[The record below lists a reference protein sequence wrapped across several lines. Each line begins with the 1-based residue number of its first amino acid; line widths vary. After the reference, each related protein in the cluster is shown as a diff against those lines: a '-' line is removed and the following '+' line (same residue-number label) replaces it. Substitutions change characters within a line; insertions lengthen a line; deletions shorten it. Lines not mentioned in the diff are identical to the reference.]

1 MSSIASILV
10 LSLEKK
16 HPPDEVRLVEPCLT
30 INKPSVRPFSQAA
43 DVHCRAGERPC
54 RRLSH
59 QKLSWAA
66 ADECGGLSRK
76 HWPEKQQGR
85 IKRGDL
91 ERLRLIWSHSETK
104 RKTTVLMPRKSA
116 IAIGAIAPASSTTAQ
131 QELQTCL
138 KAQVQSK
145 VQTDLLF
152 RIG

>member
-1 MSSIASILV
+1 MTSYG
-10 LSLEKK
+10 
-16 HPPDEVRLVEPCLT
+16 EVRLVEPCLT

-43 DVHCRAGERPC
+43 GVHCRAGERPC

-59 QKLSWAA
+59 QKLSW
-66 ADECGGLSRK
+66 GRSRRVWGLSRRY
-76 HWPEKQQGR
+76 WPEKQQGR
-85 IKRGDL
+85 MKRGDL
-91 ERLRLIWSHSETK
+91 EYLRLIWSHSET
-104 RKTTVLMPRKSA
+104 RSKTTVPMPRKSA
-116 IAIGAIAPASSTTAQ
+116 IAIGAIVPASSTTAQ